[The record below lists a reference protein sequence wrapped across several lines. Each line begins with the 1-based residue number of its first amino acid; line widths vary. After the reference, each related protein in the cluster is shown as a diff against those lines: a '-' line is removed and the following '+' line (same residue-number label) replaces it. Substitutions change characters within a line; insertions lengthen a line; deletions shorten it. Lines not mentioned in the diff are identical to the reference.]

1 MKAIGTMMRLS
12 IVLLA
17 FMIAGCAA
25 PLQVKERYFWPPAPD
40 TPRVE
45 WLGAYQN
52 SINLKESSGVWNA
65 IVGENEGYSLDVPLF
80 VASNGAGK
88 VYVSDLKVGTFLV
101 FDFNARE
108 VHALGKA
115 KGANLFEHPS
125 GVALDADGNIYAAD
139 LKQKKIF
146 VFSSDETPKG
156 VLDISDKVES
166 IGAIAV
172 DKVRKKIIVPD
183 IKGHKIVAIDLTG
196 ALLWSVGK
204 RGIGG
209 DEFNYP
215 TSAAVDKEGN
225 IIVCD
230 SMNARI
236 VRLTPEG
243 KPLSF
248 FGERGDG
255 PGSFAM
261 IKAVAVDSSGHIYV
275 TDGKSSRVAIFN
287 EKGDVLLNV
296 GYLHVKRD
304 NLVAPGGFN
313 MPQGIY
319 IDDKDAIYVV
329 DQHNARFQVFQY
341 MSEQYLKEHPITAD
355 APAAKPSKAPVDLPA
370 GVGKK

>member
-1 MKAIGTMMRLS
+1 MKAISSIIRLS
-12 IVLLA
+12 VVVLAL
-17 FMIAGCAA
+17 FIAGCAA

-40 TPRVE
+40 APRIE

-52 SINLKESSGVWNA
+52 STNLKESSGVWKA

-88 VYVSDLKVGTFLV
+88 VYVSDLKAGNFLV

-108 VHALGKA
+108 VHALGKG
-115 KGANLFEHPS
+115 KGNNLFDHPS

-139 LKQKKIF
+139 LKQRKIF
-146 VFSSDETPKG
+146 VFGSDETPKG
-156 VLDISDKVES
+156 VLDISEKVES

-172 DKVRKKIIVPD
+172 DKVRNKIIVPD
-183 IKGHKIVAIDLTG
+183 IKGHKIVALDLSG
-196 ALLWSVGK
+196 RLLWSVGK

-215 TSAAVDKEGN
+215 TSVAVDRNGN
-225 IIVCD
+225 IVVCD

-236 VRLTPEG
+236 VRLTPDG

-275 TDGKSSRVAIFN
+275 TDGKSSRFAIFN
-287 EKGDVLLNV
+287 EKGEVLLNV
-296 GYLHVKRD
+296 GYYHVMSG

-329 DQHNARFQVFQY
+329 DQHNARFQKFQY
-341 MSEQYLKEHPITAD
+341 MSEQYLKEHPITAA
-355 APAAKPSKAPVDLPA
+355 APAAKPSKASEEIPVG
-370 GVGKK
+370 GVKK